1 LVAVKKGP
9 PSIHYYDQDFVDIY
23 DKTWA
28 WIRDFW
34 RTGPEH
40 SPFNKPLFLYPESDT
55 LDLEAA
61 AYSSFFLVYS
71 NGHYPAIATLD
82 QFYNQQEENG
92 AIRKHY
98 DLNTGKSIHDPDN
111 PDGLSPPLLAW
122 AEFNIYHKTGMK
134 KRLREVVEPLVK
146 HFQWLEDNFKDE
158 TGLYHVPLCATG
170 LNMPCRDKAYYPVD
184 FNAQMAVSALYMH
197 AIGDV
202 LNDKDLAFRFKK
214 AYFSIKTR
222 MNTQMWDPETG
233 FYYDLDQSGQRL
245 EAMTIA
251 GFWALLAEIPN
262 EDRATQVI
270 DHLRNPKKFG
280 APNPFPSIAMDHPHF
295 AEKGMGYLGAVF
307 PNLTFAVI
315 KGLEKYDHYAFA
327 REMAI
332 QHLYYVLDTLHPEG
346 KEKGSLWEAYLASKE
361 GPAIGGGPEGFPRK
375 NYIAFAGLS
384 TITLMIENVVGL
396 LISLPRK
403 TVDWIVPTLE
413 LMGIEN
419 LSLKRNDIT
428 ILSNKSNRGWEI
440 RLESEKLYY
449 FTINILG
456 QKKKT
461 LPIPSG
467 KCSMLI
473 EKL

>member
-1 LVAVKKGP
+1 
-9 PSIHYYDQDFVDIY
+9 
-23 DKTWA
+23 
-28 WIRDFW
+28 
-34 RTGPEH
+34 
-40 SPFNKPLFLYPESDT
+40 
-55 LDLEAA
+55 
-61 AYSSFFLVYS
+61 VYS
-71 NGHYPAIATLD
+71 NNVYPATATLD
-82 QFYNQQEENG
+82 HFYSLQEENG
-92 AIRKHY
+92 AIRSAY
-98 DLNTGKSIHDPDN
+98 DINTGKPVFSDDN
-111 PDGLSPPLLAW
+111 PEGIAQPLLPW
-122 AEFNIYHKTGMK
+122 VEFNIYHKVGQK
-134 KRLREVVEPLVK
+134 KRLKDVLEPLIK
-146 HFQWLEDNFKDE
+146 HYEWLENNFKDDS
-158 TGLYHVPLCATG
+158 GLYHVPLKATG
-170 LNMPCRDKAYYPVD
+170 LEMPCRNDAYYPVD
-184 FNAQMAVSALYMH
+184 FNAQMAASALYMH

-214 AYFSIKTR
+214 AFFSLKTR
-222 MNTQMWDPETG
+222 INSQMWDSETG
-233 FYYDLDQSGQRL
+233 FYYDLKKDGSQLPDQ
-245 EAMTIA
+245 TIA
-251 GFWALLAEIPN
+251 GFWTLLAELPN
-262 EDRATQVI
+262 EERAEQLI
-270 DHLRNPKKFG
+270 AHLRDPNKFG
-280 APNPFPSIAMDHPHF
+280 SPNPFPSIAMDHPHF
-295 AEKGMGYLGAVF
+295 GEDGMGYLGAVF
-307 PNLTFAVI
+307 PQLTFGVI
-315 KGLEKYDHYAFA
+315 KGLEKYDQYSFA

-346 KEKGSLWEAYLASKE
+346 KTKGSLWEAYLAEKE
-361 GPAIGGGPEGFPRK
+361 GPAIGGGPEGFPRQ
-375 NYIAFAGLS
+375 NYITYAGLS
-384 TITLMIENVVGL
+384 TITLMIENIVGL